1 MDKIRLGIAGA
12 GSVGGWYL
20 LHLKGVPHVEV
31 AAICDV
37 MPERAG
43 IRASEFGIS
52 KAFDCVEDML
62 AESEFDLLV
71 NATSMPAHFTVN
83 RLALEAGKHVFCE
96 KPFAPTYAQGR
107 QLVELADARGVR
119 LWAAPTATLSP
130 QYRCMAEIIGS
141 GTLGGLLGPAVSVA
155 CMESTMIPERV
166 VDGECI
172 RVETEDNVMVL
183 MEHRGGTLSHV
194 QSGFA
199 YGAHNHDRT
208 IEIIG
213 SKGAVN
219 LLGFDWGPRGV
230 QVSTDEGRT
239 WETRCTDPEGYTWEN
254 GAAYAAS
261 CLLDG
266 EEGALKI
273 DHALHVVEVM
283 EAAHQSAASGTRVA
297 LESTFE

>member
-1 MDKIRLGIAGA
+1 
-12 GSVGGWYL
+12 
-20 LHLKGVPHVEV
+20 
-31 AAICDV
+31 
-37 MPERAG
+37 
-43 IRASEFGIS
+43 
-52 KAFDCVEDML
+52 
-62 AESEFDLLV
+62 
-71 NATSMPAHFTVN
+71 
-83 RLALEAGKHVFCE
+83 
-96 KPFAPTYAQGR
+96 
-107 QLVELADARGVR
+107 
-119 LWAAPTATLSP
+119 
-130 QYRCMAEIIGS
+130 MAEIVGS
-141 GTLGGLLGPAVSVA
+141 GTLGAISAAHGCYGHGGPTWGQWFFRRGGGSLFDLGVYNITTLTGLLGPAVSVA

-199 YGAHNHDRT
+199 YGAHHHDRT